1 MGNAH
6 GMHII
11 RFTMQYAC
19 QCKWGLQPAKTL
31 VPQRFAGFGLGTK
44 LAWRGVVFY
53 ERPGESFSGGEGPPE
68 FSIMYTSQNF
78 SIVYTCDE
86 FLVLPS
92 VLCVHFTHPIEPF
105 Q

>member
-1 MGNAH
+1 MCANVV
-6 GMHII
+6 
-11 RFTMQYAC
+11 
-19 QCKWGLQPAKTL
+19 WGLQPAKTL
-31 VPQRFAGFGLGTK
+31 VPQRLAPVGVGIK
-44 LAWRGVVFY
+44 LAWGGVVFY

-78 SIVYTCDE
+78 SIVYTCDK

-92 VLCVHFTHPIEPF
+92 VLYGRFTHPIEPF

>member
-1 MGNAH
+1 
-6 GMHII
+6 MH
-11 RFTMQYAC
+11 ASVV
-19 QCKWGLQPAKTL
+19 WGLQQAET
-31 VPQRFAGFGLGTK
+31 LGTQRLAPVGVGIE

-92 VLCVHFTHPIEPF
+92 VLCAHFTHPIEPF

>member
-1 MGNAH
+1 M
-6 GMHII
+6 
-11 RFTMQYAC
+11 RFTMQYVC
-19 QCKWGLQPAKTL
+19 QCKWGLQQAKTL
-31 VPQRFAGFGLGTK
+31 VPQRLAPVGVGIK

-78 SIVYTCDE
+78 SIMYTCDE

-92 VLCVHFTHPIEPF
+92 MLYTT
-105 Q
+105 